1 MNRIIISLLGVS
13 LLLIWAFD
21 ADAVNK
27 HTMAYWSFDEG
38 KGQQVK
44 DLVNGNV
51 GELQKAQWVKG
62 ISGSA
67 LKFNG
72 KDARVMVKSNKTLH
86 SDTGDLTIQAWVNV
100 TGNPGKWTG
109 AGGVVFKQGAYQWC
123 VKKEGVLW
131 FGIWGARL
139 ESGADFDF
147 LDRINKWHH
156 TVITFEGKSKEA
168 KIYVDGKLKT
178 KGKVNESVDATAD
191 PLYIGFKGD
200 GNHYF
205 EGLIDEVHISNSVFS
220 KEEINEAMKKTL
232 IVTRRNKLPV
242 QWADIKKAN

>member
-1 MNRIIISLLGVS
+1 MNRIISLLGVS

-100 TGNPGKWTG
+100 TGNPAKWTG
-109 AGGVVFKQGAYQWC
+109 AGG
-123 VKKEGVLW
+123 
-131 FGIWGARL
+131 
-139 ESGADFDF
+139 
-147 LDRINKWHH
+147 
-156 TVITFEGKSKEA
+156 
-168 KIYVDGKLKT
+168 
-178 KGKVNESVDATAD
+178 
-191 PLYIGFKGD
+191 GF
-200 GNHYF
+200 
-205 EGLIDEVHISNSVFS
+205 
-220 KEEINEAMKKTL
+220 
-232 IVTRRNKLPV
+232 
-242 QWADIKKAN
+242 